1 MPCWDC
7 DDEEDLAMVV
17 APLMPGLW
25 WAYLVL
31 EDSEKDLL
39 RRWPAGLLRK
49 PLMVHTLRLAVLLS
63 TTEEP
68 LVVASAAA
76 ARAGAAVEQEASKD
90 WREGRKEEW
99 LAAAGK
105 VSQQAIHSL
114 QDRRRDRFRCR
125 SGGGSWE
132 GAALLCSCSSWSSS
146 WKR

>member
-1 MPCWDC
+1 VVEDTEMPWDC
-7 DDEEDLAMVV
+7 DEEDL

-39 RRWPAGLLRK
+39 RRWSAGLLRK
-49 PLMVHTLRLAVLLS
+49 PLMAHTLRLPVLLS

-76 ARAGAAVEQEASKD
+76 ARAGAGAGAAVGQEASKD

-99 LAAAGK
+99 LAAAGE

-114 QDRRRDRFRCR
+114 QD
-125 SGGGSWE
+125 
-132 GAALLCSCSSWSSS
+132 
-146 WKR
+146 